1 MARRGIA
8 SSDAER
14 IIESLTPEMLINDS
28 LKSKNAF
35 PWDTPLEFFESDKY
49 CNMHLYPRQRLML
62 KLWNLQDD
70 FTDYENQTIDKW
82 CKGFKN
88 DKYKCGIQPDIRERI
103 AYLKA
108 NDYTHF
114 TTIIPVAGRRF
125 SKSRLSGAEKTL
137 NDAETLWRGI
147 PSVSFNQTLA
157 QEQDA
162 IVGKDFFQKDPFDVE
177 QNNAGIS
184 QDTSVYTVVVA
195 TTAQQAQETLFSD
208 YYNAVMG
215 CKWLQQY
222 ILRITPFQIVYQ
234 TINDRLK
241 TLEYLKEGIPLEKEL
256 ASMISRPISSNS
268 NSIRGRNIIAYLHD
282 EIFFG
287 QSGDSFRAAD
297 RIVGAITPA
306 TQRFGRQRLVMY
318 PSSPWTR
325 TGRVYQ
331 LYLQGQVYMD
341 EYLEREGKTKTHE
354 NVVEANE
361 QVEQM
366 EKALADPSVFVSQL
380 ESWEVYED
388 YKDEAFRPTYYSGWS
403 PKLLTIQNEAGEIR
417 QIQANTNAK
426 VGQYVNVSKETI

>member
-8 SSDAER
+8 NSDAER

-28 LKSKNAF
+28 LKSKKTF

-114 TTIIPVAGRRF
+114 TTIVIVAGRRF
-125 SKSRLSGAEKTL
+125 SKSRMSGAENCL
-137 NDAETLWRGI
+137 ADAEMLWRGI
-147 PSVSFNQTLA
+147 PTVSFNQDLA
-157 QEQDA
+157 EEQDQ
-162 IVGKDFFQKDPFDVE
+162 IVGKDFFQKDPFNDQQDNSGIE
-177 QNNAGIS
+177 QDS
-184 QDTSVYTVVVA
+184 SVYSVVVA

-208 YYNAVMG
+208 YYNAVMS

-234 TINDRLK
+234 TVNDKLK
-241 TLEYLKEGIPLEKEL
+241 TLQYLSDGIPLEKEL

-268 NSIRGRNIIAYLHD
+268 NSIRGRSICKLAYD
-282 EIFFG
+282 EVFFG
-287 QSGDSFRAAD
+287 QGGDSFRASD
-297 RIVGAITPA
+297 RIIGAITPA

-331 LYLQGQVYMD
+331 IYLQGQVYMD
-341 EYLEREGKTKTHE
+341 EYLEREGKTKTHK

-366 EKALADPSVFVSQL
+366 EQALADPSVFVSQL

-388 YKDEAFRPTYYSGWS
+388 YKDEAFRPTYWPGWS
-403 PKLLTIQNEAGEIR
+403 PKLLTIQNEKGETR

-426 VGQYVNVSKETI
+426 VGQYVNVDQETV

>member
-8 SSDAER
+8 NSDAER

-28 LKSKNAF
+28 LKSKKTF

-114 TTIIPVAGRRF
+114 TTIVIVAGRRF
-125 SKSRLSGAEKTL
+125 SKSRMSGAENCL
-137 NDAETLWRGI
+137 ADAEMLWRGI
-147 PSVSFNQTLA
+147 PTVSFNQDLA
-157 QEQDA
+157 EEQDQ
-162 IVGKDFFQKDPFDVE
+162 IVGKDFFQKDPFNDQQDNSGIE
-177 QNNAGIS
+177 QDS
-184 QDTSVYTVVVA
+184 SVYSVVVA

-208 YYNAVMG
+208 YYSAVMS

-234 TINDRLK
+234 TVNDKLK
-241 TLEYLKEGIPLEKEL
+241 TLQYLSDGIPLEKEL

-268 NSIRGRNIIAYLHD
+268 NSIRGRSICLDPNTLVSMQDGSKRKIIDLNLGD
-282 EIFFG
+282 ELKAFKE
-287 QSGDSFRAAD
+287 DDVCARCNTE
-297 RIVGAITPA
+297 IVGKKIRKAPVRKIWFDDGTYVIA
-306 TQRFGRQRLVMY
+306 TSNHKFV
-318 PSSPWTR
+318 
-325 TGRVYQ
+325 
-331 LYLQGQVYMD
+331 D
-341 EYLEREGKTKTHE
+341 ENGLWR
-354 NVVEANE
+354 
-361 QVEQM
+361 
-366 EKALADPSVFVSQL
+366 
-380 ESWEVYED
+380 
-388 YKDEAFRPTYYSGWS
+388 
-403 PKLLTIQNEAGEIR
+403 EAGDL
-417 QIQANTNAK
+417 K
-426 VGQYVNVSKETI
+426 VGESIQTEMDM